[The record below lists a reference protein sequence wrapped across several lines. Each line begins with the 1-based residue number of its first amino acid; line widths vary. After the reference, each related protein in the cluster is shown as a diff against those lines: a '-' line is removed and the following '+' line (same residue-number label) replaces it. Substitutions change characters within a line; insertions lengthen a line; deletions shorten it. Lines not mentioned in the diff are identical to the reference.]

1 MEEFCYISVMEETFE
16 QFFAYMREP
25 DEDTAGHSDEEI
37 YEYCKKT
44 WLRDHPGATV
54 TSMQDLLA

>member
-1 MEEFCYISVMEETFE
+1 MDETFE

-37 YEYCKKT
+37 YEYCKKV
-44 WLRDHPGATV
+44 WLRDHPGAKI
-54 TSMQDLLA
+54 TSIQDLLA